1 MRPSTAPPSGTP
13 TLAELMRSLPG
24 RLHPGATR
32 GWEATFHFL
41 FSHSGQPEWT
51 VRLDGESCTV
61 TEGLSGR
68 PDCVVET
75 SESTFLGIA
84 AGTINPQ
91 TAFLLRRVKVS
102 HPGPMLKLL
111 KALRARGGEREVVA
125 GPPASPVAPP
135 ASAPAGALPLAG
147 VVVLDC
153 TRMLPGA
160 VLARHLLELG
170 ARVIKVEEPG
180 GDPLRHAPPLVD
192 GVGAGFATFYRGAQ
206 SVELDLRTPAGADA
220 LRRLARAADVLVESF
235 RPGTLARWGV
245 DLAALRAAHP
255 PLITCSL
262 SGYGGE
268 DDRPAHDLNATAA
281 SGLLSLLGEGLPKVL
296 LADVAAGMLAATG
309 ILGALVARA
318 KSGLGAHV
326 EQPLVAALRPF
337 LAQPAADLAAGGE
350 GLIATHLSGAC
361 PAYRRYRCGDGRELA
376 VAAVEPK
383 FWQAWVE
390 LLGLPHLAG
399 VGLDPGEAG
408 ARAAAEVEAALR
420 TAPREHWLERAAD
433 LPVSPVLTLAEA
445 VAMGGVP
452 ATVAFLASGGGAP
465 AGPAPAVGEHTAIVL
480 TELGVNIQS

>member
-1 MRPSTAPPSGTP
+1 
-13 TLAELMRSLPG
+13 MRSLPR

-32 GWEATFHFL
+32 GWAATFHFV

-61 TEGLSGR
+61 TEGLNGR

-102 HPGPMLKLL
+102 HPGPMMKLL
-111 KALRARGGEREVVA
+111 KALRVQGGEPEA
-125 GPPASPVAPP
+125 AAPGSQVAPP
-135 ASAPAGALPLAG
+135 ASTPAAALPLAN

-160 VLARHLLELG
+160 VLARHLLEPG

-192 GVGAGFATFYRGAQ
+192 GVGAGFATFYRGAR

-220 LRRLARAADVLVESF
+220 LRRLARKADVLVESF

-255 PLITCSL
+255 ALITCSL
-262 SGYGGE
+262 SGYGEG
-268 DDRPAHDLNATAA
+268 DVRPAHDLNAIAS
-281 SGLLSLLGEGLPKVL
+281 SGLLSLLGEGLPRVL

-309 ILGALVARA
+309 ILAALVGRAR
-318 KSGLGAHV
+318 SGRGGHV
-326 EQPLVAALRPF
+326 EQPLAAALRPF

-408 ARAAAEVEAALR
+408 ARAAAEVEAALG
-420 TAPREHWLERAAD
+420 TAPRDHWLERAAE

-445 VAMGGVP
+445 VAATGAP
-452 ATVAFLASGGGAP
+452 ATLAFLGGGGASP
-465 AGPAPAVGEHTAIVL
+465 AGPAPALGEHTALVL
-480 TELGVNIQS
+480 AELGDRSAR